1 MQMGKT
7 AMNAYSM
14 WIPQV
19 SNDEAPVFSR
29 RSRMNRSKF
38 ILLLVLLTAMVFAM
52 SGRVVEAAA
61 PRDTI
66 VQIEK
71 FEDDFSA
78 ALARNNVVSL
88 QQLLSED
95 WKIISGDG
103 STITKAR
110 FLSVLS
116 SGELKHDTMTFDA
129 RTIRI
134 YGNVAV
140 VTEHARSGGSYRGA
154 AFHTDEVS
162 TDVIVNNKG
171 HWICVFTQLTT
182 IIPKLMSK
190 RGEGAASQTLM
201 GNTNA
206 CISGRPKENGSV
218 ELVGLQPCLAPQQ

>member
-1 MQMGKT
+1 
-7 AMNAYSM
+7 
-14 WIPQV
+14 
-19 SNDEAPVFSR
+19 
-29 RSRMNRSKF
+29 MNRSKF
-38 ILLLVLLTAMVFAM
+38 ILLLALLTAMVFAM

-78 ALARNNVVSL
+78 ALARNDVVSL

-103 STITKAR
+103 STITKTR
-110 FLSVLS
+110 FFSVLS

-134 YGNVAV
+134 YDNVAL
-140 VTEHARSGGSYRGA
+140 VTEHARSGGSYKGA

-171 HWICVFTQLTT
+171 RWICVFTQLTT
-182 IIPKLMSK
+182 IVPKLVSK
-190 RGEGAASQTLM
+190 QGEGAASQTQM
-201 GNTNA
+201 ANPNA
-206 CISGRPKENGSV
+206 CISGRSKGNGSV
-218 ELVGLQPCLAPQQ
+218 ASLGLQPCLALQQ